1 MHAQDEYYCQYTN
14 QITMRKNFKA
24 LMLLATLVGMLS
36 SACSKNNDKDEE
48 KEPDTVYPDKPTPG
62 EFQVHFDASTI
73 ELARVDS
80 GYIVL
85 QRAGTA
91 IQYLKKFIKGNQLL
105 KVDIDGLVEGQYSV
119 SIVLDMKL
127 KNDNKVIWRQFRVK
141 KDLQLLQ
148 AGVAVKAPVNEL
160 KKDWKPYVVLS
171 DVTRSFQLTVP
182 MDCTDPYFELL
193 SRDPKW
199 DYVYL
204 ERAAYK
210 HNGTGKTAQGGW
222 SFQCDNGCFDGNRF
236 IINSEEFKDWS
247 GMMSVKQWDNADVF
261 LILAHQDTG
270 EDYTILHNFDIPD
283 VQ

>member
-1 MHAQDEYYCQYTN
+1 
-14 QITMRKNFKA
+14 
-24 LMLLATLVGMLS
+24 MLLATLVGMMS
-36 SACSKNNDKDEE
+36 AACSKNNDKDKE
-48 KEPDTVYPDKPTPG
+48 KENEEETVYPDKPTPG

-80 GYIVL
+80 GYVLL
-85 QRAGTA
+85 QRAGTG

-105 KVDIDGLVEGQYSV
+105 KVDIDGMAEGQYSV

-141 KDLQLLQ
+141 KDLPLVQT
-148 AGVAVKAPVNEL
+148 GVAVKAPVNEL
-160 KKDWKPYVVLS
+160 KKDWKPYVVIS
-171 DVTRSFQLTVP
+171 DAARSFQLTVP

-199 DYVYL
+199 DYVYF

-210 HNGTGKTAQGGW
+210 RTGGTGKTAQGAW
-222 SFQCDNGCFDGNRF
+222 SFQCDNQCFDGNGF
-236 IINSEEFKDWS
+236 IIDAEEFKDWS
-247 GMMSVKQWDNADVF
+247 GMMNTKQWDNADVF

-270 EDYTILHNFDIPD
+270 EDYTILHNFDLPD

>member
-1 MHAQDEYYCQYTN
+1 
-14 QITMRKNFKA
+14 
-24 LMLLATLVGMLS
+24 MLLATLVGMMS
-36 SACSKNNDKDEE
+36 AACSKNNDKDEE

-80 GYIVL
+80 GYVLL
-85 QRAGTA
+85 QRAGTG
-91 IQYLKKFIKGNQLL
+91 IQYLKKFTKGNQLL
-105 KVDIDGLVEGQYSV
+105 KVDIDGMAEGQYSV

-141 KDLQLLQ
+141 KDLALVQ

-171 DVTRSFQLTVP
+171 DATRSFQLTVP
-182 MDCTDPYFELL
+182 MDCADPYFELL

-199 DYVYL
+199 DYVHF

-210 HNGTGKTAQGGW
+210 RTGANSKAPLGGKSFECGNGE
-222 SFQCDNGCFDGNRF
+222 CFDGNGF
-236 IINSEEFKDWS
+236 IINADEFKDWS
-247 GMMSVKQWDNADVF
+247 ENISAYPWDNADVF
-261 LILAHQDTG
+261 LILANVETG
-270 EDYTILHNFDIPD
+270 EDYTILHNFDLPD